1 MNQRR
6 VVIVAGAIVGAL
18 SIILVATGNPGNM
31 GICVACFIRDIAGA
45 LGLHRA
51 PIVQYIRPEIPG
63 FIIGSMIAAM
73 AAGEFKTRGGS
84 SPLLRFVLG
93 FFVMIASLVF
103 LGCPLRMVLR
113 LAGGDLNALLGIA
126 GFAFGIWIGTLFLK
140 RGFTLGRSTAMHK
153 GNGAVMPL
161 ISIALIVLLVAAPA
175 FIFFSETGPGS
186 MHAPLILALLAG
198 IIVGVVAQR
207 SRLCLAGGI
216 RDLIL
221 IRDPHLFNGF
231 VAIFAVAA
239 LLNLLTGRFQFGFDG
254 QPVAHTDGLWN
265 FLSMSVVG
273 LGAVL
278 LGGCPLRQ
286 CILSGEGD
294 GDAAIAFLGML
305 VGAAFA
311 HNFGL
316 ASSPAGV
323 TGAGKAATLI
333 GLAVMLAI
341 GYFGAVNAVDALST
355 VGGGKKTAGGSR

>member
-1 MNQRR
+1 M
-6 VVIVAGAIVGAL
+6 
-18 SIILVATGNPGNM
+18 
-31 GICVACFIRDIAGA
+31 
-45 LGLHRA
+45 
-51 PIVQYIRPEIPG
+51 
-63 FIIGSMIAAM
+63 
-73 AAGEFKTRGGS
+73 
-84 SPLLRFVLG
+84 
-93 FFVMIASLVF
+93 
-103 LGCPLRMVLR
+103 
-113 LAGGDLNALLGIA
+113 
-126 GFAFGIWIGTLFLK
+126 
-140 RGFTLGRSTAMHK
+140 
-153 GNGAVMPL
+153 
-161 ISIALIVLLVAAPA
+161 
-175 FIFFSETGPGS
+175 
-186 MHAPLILALLAG
+186 
-198 IIVGVVAQR
+198 
-207 SRLCLAGGI
+207 
-216 RDLIL
+216 
-221 IRDPHLFNGF
+221 
-231 VAIFAVAA
+231 
-239 LLNLLTGRFQFGFDG
+239 
-254 QPVAHTDGLWN
+254 AHTDGLWN